1 MSDEHIQDT
10 IHRIYNLR
18 NTFVA
23 RVVDRQVLSGL
34 ARELVKALDPDYDE
48 WVAEDFESLLDKIE
62 SVLVERHARE
72 VEMVHKRMN
81 SDDNR

>member
-18 NTFVA
+18 NTFVT

-72 VEMVHKRMN
+72 VEKRMN

>member
-18 NTFVA
+18 NTFVT

-34 ARELVKALDPDYDE
+34 AQELAKALKDE
-48 WVAEDFESLLDKIE
+48 EDESD
-62 SVLVERHARE
+62 R
-72 VEMVHKRMN
+72 
-81 SDDNR
+81 

>member
-1 MSDEHIQDT
+1 MTDAHIQDT

-72 VEMVHKRMN
+72 VKKRMN
-81 SDDNR
+81 SDDN

>member
-72 VEMVHKRMN
+72 VEMVHKL
-81 SDDNR
+81 SLIHI